1 MSAELEIQ
9 SVIEGFYNRVAD
21 SLSNERDVKN
31 LLKRV
36 LNHFDIFYFMP
47 AANGFGRAGVSDFIL
62 VNNGCCVAIETKF
75 GRNTPTA
82 QQLKFGQDMLVHG
95 APYAVVRESNF
106 VRVMPIVVSYL
117 LGHISRQEAMAR
129 LFSGDGHAHG

>member
-1 MSAELEIQ
+1 MLTELEIQ
-9 SVIEGFYNRVAD
+9 SVVEDYYSRVAD

-106 VRVMPIVVSYL
+106 VSVMAIVISYL
-117 LGHISRQEAMAR
+117 LGVISRKEAFAR
-129 LFSGDGHAHG
+129 ILSGGFHAHG

>member
-1 MSAELEIQ
+1 MLTELEIQ

-106 VRVMPIVVSYL
+106 VSVMTIVIAYL
-117 LGHISRQEAMAR
+117 LGVISRKEAFAR
-129 LFSGDGHAHG
+129 VLSGGHHAHG

>member
-1 MSAELEIQ
+1 MLTELEIQ
-9 SVIEGFYNRVAD
+9 SVVEDYYSRVAD

-106 VRVMPIVVSYL
+106 VSVMTIVISYL
-117 LGHISRQEAMAR
+117 LGVISCKEAFAR
-129 LFSGDGHAHG
+129 ILSGGLHAHG

>member
-1 MSAELEIQ
+1 MLTELEIQ
-9 SVIEGFYNRVAD
+9 SVVEDSYSRVAD
-21 SLSNERDVKN
+21 SLINERDVKN

-106 VRVMPIVVSYL
+106 VSVMTIVISYL
-117 LGHISRQEAMAR
+117 LGVISRKEAFAR
-129 LFSGDGHAHG
+129 ILSGGFHAHG

>member
-1 MSAELEIQ
+1 MLTELEIQ
-9 SVIEGFYNRVAD
+9 SVVEDYYSRVAD

-36 LNHFDIFYFMP
+36 LNRFDIFYFMP

-106 VRVMPIVVSYL
+106 VSVMTIVISYL
-117 LGHISRQEAMAR
+117 LGVISRKEAFAR
-129 LFSGDGHAHG
+129 ILSGGFHVHG

>member
-1 MSAELEIQ
+1 MLTELEIQ
-9 SVIEGFYNRVAD
+9 SVVEDYYSRVAD

-62 VNNGCCVAIETKF
+62 VNNGLCVAVETKF

-106 VRVMPIVVSYL
+106 VSVMTIVIAYL
-117 LGHISRQEAMAR
+117 LGVISRKEAFAR
-129 LFSGDGHAHG
+129 VLSGDYHAHG

>member
-1 MSAELEIQ
+1 MLTELEIQ
-9 SVIEGFYNRVAD
+9 SVVEDYYSRVAD
-21 SLSNERDVKN
+21 RLSNERDVKN

-106 VRVMPIVVSYL
+106 VSVMTIVISYL
-117 LGHISRQEAMAR
+117 LGVISRKEAFAR
-129 LFSGDGHAHG
+129 ILSGGFHAHG

>member
-1 MSAELEIQ
+1 MLTELEIQ
-9 SVIEGFYNRVAD
+9 SVVEDYYSRVAD
-21 SLSNERDVKN
+21 SLSNERGVKN

-106 VRVMPIVVSYL
+106 VSVMTIVISYL
-117 LGHISRQEAMAR
+117 LGVISRKEAFAR
-129 LFSGDGHAHG
+129 ILSGGFHAHG

>member
-1 MSAELEIQ
+1 MLTELEIQ
-9 SVIEGFYNRVAD
+9 SVVEDYYSRVAD

-95 APYAVVRESNF
+95 VPYVVVRESNF
-106 VRVMPIVVSYL
+106 VRVMPVVVSYL
-117 LGHISRQEAMAR
+117 LGHIARQEAMAR
-129 LFSGDGHAHG
+129 LFSGDSHAHG

>member
-1 MSAELEIQ
+1 MLTELEIQ
-9 SVIEGFYNRVAD
+9 SVVEDYYSRVAD

-95 APYAVVRESNF
+95 VPYVVVRESNF
-106 VRVMPIVVSYL
+106 VRVMPVVVSYL

-129 LFSGDGHAHG
+129 LFSGDSHAHG

>member
-1 MSAELEIQ
+1 MLTELEIQ
-9 SVIEGFYNRVAD
+9 SVVEDYYSRVAD
-21 SLSNERDVKN
+21 RLSNERDVKN

-62 VNNGCCVAIETKF
+62 VNNGCCVAVETKF

-106 VRVMPIVVSYL
+106 VSVMTIVISYL
-117 LGHISRQEAMAR
+117 LGVISRKEAFAR
-129 LFSGDGHAHG
+129 ILSGGFHAHG